1 MLPACAVNFIAMSL
15 AQAQS
20 KPSQQRQQRETCRTE
35 NCGGDALAGDYCPE
49 CAFVELVDEEPM
61 ICSRC
66 YRRKWRPETVTS
78 FDRRHVDEGSYE
90 WVVQDGVWILE
101 GEDWIRTHET
111 ERETPPPVARRGLE
125 DRPGHAHPIDLDRAR
140 EKTVCACGDFDTA
153 RRPTLSK
160 EQAVRCAGRI
170 SERLDELGIDHRPA
184 LLVAIVEKAK
194 STSSLAGK
202 DRSTFEKAVAYAVRR
217 A

>member
-1 MLPACAVNFIAMSL
+1 MSL

-20 KPSQQRQQRETCRTE
+20 KPSQQREACRTDK
-35 NCGGDALAGDYCPE
+35 CGGDAIAGDYCPE
-49 CAFVELVDEEPM
+49 CAFVELVDEDPM

-66 YRRKWRPETVTS
+66 FRRKWRPETVTS
-78 FDRRHVDEGSYE
+78 FDRRHVDEGNYE
-90 WVVQDGVWILE
+90 WVVEDGVWVLQ

-111 ERETPPPVARRGLE
+111 ERETPPPATRRGT
-125 DRPGHAHPIDLDRAR
+125 DGRDGHAHPLDLNRPR

-170 SERLDELGIDHRPA
+170 SERLDELGIEHRRQ
-184 LLVAIVEKAK
+184 LLVAIVKKAK
-194 STSSLAGK
+194 STSSLTGR
-202 DRSTFEKAVAYAVRR
+202 DHDTFESAVAYAVRR